1 MMGIGLSMDAFSL
14 SILYGTL
21 NLSKRKQRQL
31 SVIVG
36 MYHFIM
42 PCFGN
47 ITGKLF
53 LSSLIFH
60 VEYLVGTIFLLLS
73 IQMLC
78 SLKKQEEL
86 TILTSVFSLLL
97 FGFTVSMDSFSV
109 GVALGALKYN
119 LWLSC
124 IIFSLTSAVFTYTGL
139 KIGAT
144 FSDRYGKYATILG
157 SIILFLLSL
166 SYFF

>member
-1 MMGIGLSMDAFSL
+1 MMGVGLSMDAFSL

-21 NLSKRKQRQL
+21 NLSKRKQKML
-31 SVIVG
+31 ALIVG
-36 MYHFIM
+36 MYHFLM
-42 PCFGN
+42 PCLGN

-53 LSSLIFH
+53 LSNLFLQ

-73 IQMLC
+73 IQMVC

-86 TILTSVFSLLL
+86 TILTNIFSLLL
-97 FGFTVSMDSFSV
+97 FGFTVSIDSFSV
-109 GVALGALKYN
+109 GVALGALQYN

-124 IIFSLTSAVFTYTGL
+124 ITFSLTSMAFTYTGL
-139 KIGAT
+139 KIGTT

-157 SIILFLLSL
+157 SIILFFLAL